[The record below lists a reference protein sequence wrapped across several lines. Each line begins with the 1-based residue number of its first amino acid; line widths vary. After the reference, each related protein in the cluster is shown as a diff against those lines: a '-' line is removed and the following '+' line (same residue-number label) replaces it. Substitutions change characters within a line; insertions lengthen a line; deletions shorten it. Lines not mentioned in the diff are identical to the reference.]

1 MSVLVYTESEEGKIK
16 KIALEAVSYAKGIAD
31 QMGTSVTAV
40 AINAGDTSELGKYG
54 ASKVLEVANDKLNKF
69 NAEAY
74 ADVLA
79 QAAKNEDAKVVV
91 LTSSPNSKFLAPA
104 LAVNLEAGYVPNVI
118 GLLESTSPFKVK
130 HNVFT
135 NKAFA
140 VTEIKTD
147 RKIIGLGKNSYGL
160 KESETSISKEGFSP
174 NLDAHDFD
182 MEIVSVDKAT
192 DKVTIADAEIVVS
205 GGRGLKGPENWGM
218 VEELAKTLGAAT
230 ACSKP
235 VSDMGWRPH
244 SEHVGQTGKPVAS
257 NLYIAIGISGAIQ
270 HLAGINASKVKVV
283 INNDPEAPFF
293 KAADYG
299 MVGDAF
305 EIVPKLT
312 EKLKE
317 FKAQNA

>member
-1 MSVLVYTESEEGKIK
+1 MILVYTESEEGKIK
-16 KIALEAVSYAKGIAD
+16 KIALEAVAYAKGIAD

-40 AINAGDTSELGKYG
+40 SINSGDTSELGKYG
-54 ASKVLEVANDKLNKF
+54 ASKVLEVSNDKLNKF

-79 QAAKNEDAKVVV
+79 QAAKTEDAKVVV
-91 LTSSPNSKFLAPA
+91 LTSSANSKFLAPA
-104 LAVNLEAGYVPNVI
+104 LAVNLEAGYVPNVVS
-118 GLLESTSPFKVK
+118 LPESTSPFKVK

-160 KESETSISKEGFSP
+160 KESETSVSKEDFSP

-218 VEELAKTLGAAT
+218 LEELAKTLGAAT

-235 VSDMGWRPH
+235 VSDLGWRPH

-257 NLYIAIGISGAIQ
+257 NLYIAVGISGAIQ
-270 HLAGINASKVKVV
+270 HLAGINATKVKVV

>member
-31 QMGTSVTAV
+31 EMGTTVTAV
-40 AINAGDTSELGKYG
+40 SINADDTSELGKYG
-54 ASKVLEVANDKLNKF
+54 ASKILEVSDDKLKKF
-69 NAEAY
+69 NGEAY
-74 ADVLA
+74 ADVIG
-79 QAAKNEDAKVVV
+79 QAAKNEDAKVII
-91 LTSSPNSKFLAPA
+91 LSSSANSKFLSPT
-104 LAVNLEAGYVPNVI
+104 LAVNLEAGYVPNVFS
-118 GLLESTSPFKVK
+118 LPESTSPFRVK

-140 VTEIKTD
+140 TTEIQTD
-147 RKIIGLGKNSYGL
+147 IKIIGLGKNSYGL
-160 KESETSISKEGFSP
+160 KENETSASSEAFSP

-192 DKVTIADAEIVVS
+192 DTVTIADAEIVVS

-218 VEELAKTLGAAT
+218 IEDLAATLGAAT

-235 VSDMGWRPH
+235 VSDMDWRPH
-244 SEHVGQTGKPVAS
+244 SEHVGQTGKPVAA

-299 MVGDAF
+299 IVGDAF
-305 EIVPKLT
+305 EIVPQLT

>member
-1 MSVLVYTESEEGKIK
+1 MILVYTESEEGKIK
-16 KIALEAVSYAKGIAD
+16 KIALEAVAYAKGIAD

-40 AINAGDTSELGKYG
+40 SINSGDTSELGKYG
-54 ASKVLEVANDKLNKF
+54 ASKVLEVSNEKLNKF

-79 QAAKNEDAKVVV
+79 QAAKNEDAKVVLV
-91 LTSSPNSKFLAPA
+91 TSSANSKFLAPA
-104 LAVNLEAGYVPNVI
+104 LAVNLEAGYVPNVV
-118 GLLESTSPFKVK
+118 GLPESTSPFKVK

-147 RKIIGLGKNSYGL
+147 KKIIGLGKNSYGL
-160 KESETSISKEGFSP
+160 KENDTSVSKEAFSP

-205 GGRGLKGPENWGM
+205 GGRGLKGPENWGIL
-218 VEELAKTLGAAT
+218 EDLAKTLGAAT

-270 HLAGINASKVKVV
+270 HLAGINSSKVKVV